1 MAFLSLIGI
10 VGVPG
15 SPWQRGSSRLLVND
29 GGTPRAAQPPGP
41 EEMRLLRNVI
51 NSLSWVAMQRSGG
64 GTSAH
69 SSSRSLSYRSQIC
82 FRLWLKWLF
91 SCRLFSHAS
100 VPQAR
105 AHTHRHTH
113 THAESTASTVGR
125 AFKWLFAA
133 EVFAMCRCPAT
144 LIAAD

>member
-1 MAFLSLIGI
+1 M
-10 VGVPG
+10 GVPG
-15 SPWQRGSSRLLVND
+15 SPWQRGSSRLLVKVND

-51 NSLSWVAMQRSGG
+51 NSLSWVAARRSGG

-91 SCRLFSHAS
+91 SCRAPLPRKSATY
-100 VPQAR
+100 
-105 AHTHRHTH
+105 AHTHAYTRAKRTH
-113 THAESTASTVGR
+113 AHAESATSDWRSCCFQVA
-125 AFKWLFAA
+125 LAA
-133 EVFAMCRCPAT
+133 DVFIMCRCPAT
-144 LIAAD
+144 VIAAD